1 MRNQLFPWKR
11 DSASANYC
19 IELFF
24 AALCDWFSKRHKIP
38 LLRQISFSPL
48 SNFAPNLKQV
58 EELNPPSGNSAKLGT
73 PLKRMKYKHSKHET
87 DKCWY
92 FLGVVSA
99 AFCRN
104 QMIVV
109 LYDKWRNTVGKS
121 AIVSRHKANEIKQL
135 ALESVELLEFVATG
149 GRVKFLSAV

>member
-24 AALCDWFSKRHKIP
+24 AALCDWFSKRRKIP
-38 LLRQISFSPL
+38 FVRQISFSPL

-58 EELNPPSGNSAKLGT
+58 EELNPLSGNSAKLG
-73 PLKRMKYKHSKHET
+73 HSFKTNET
-87 DKCWY
+87 QTLETWDTQMLVLPWGC
-92 FLGVVSA
+92 LMSSA

-109 LYDKWRNTVGKS
+109 LYDKWMNTKGKS
-121 AIVSRHKANEIKQL
+121 AIVSRHPANEIKQL
-135 ALESVELLEFVATG
+135 ALESVEKKKRMVCHYWSKWL
-149 GRVKFLSAV
+149 